1 MKKNV
6 FKVICTLIIVI
17 LFSFHTYININNRTK
32 PPSDKWSKEVL
43 IAESNITTPPKIIKY
58 KNNYLMAYNDGSNV
72 EIRETSD
79 LGITEK
85 VTEIKSQYKNINN
98 LCLISDGDNVYVS
111 WLNYTSNSVKTFFV
125 KLNNQLNII
134 DKSENDSIRE
144 VIQIGNSYF
153 AWIDSN
159 GISIYDAKL
168 NKNYKLNVREPSM
181 LAGTMAKDKAVLTFV
196 DLNNKV
202 YCINIV
208 SNGISEPIKVA
219 AVEEM
224 SKIMFY
230 STALVTDERYGYLII
245 GYSYENVPGNNR
257 MVKFN
262 LDGSGYSTKELRQF
276 TALNTVPGEI
286 TDKPIFI
293 SNVQTLFRNKYL
305 HEDIMEYVIKDSQLV
320 ESNLVSRT
328 NEATIYPAD
337 CGDTALFCD
346 SYQPNSY
353 KLYMTSSRENFKKEH
368 NGIKKDEI
376 IQALNDTFQSFVYS
390 VFDIIIYGSLWII
403 PTICIVSIISLFEF
417 RLKLNMRKVIYII
430 SYLIAVLIKIFVI
443 YSISFRRYSYVIPKW
458 FKPIEG
464 IIIALIISI
473 LCISYGFKKYTD
485 DTSSNVL
492 VFSLSKILILDTIL
506 TQMVFIP
513 FMI

>member
-1 MKKNV
+1 M
-6 FKVICTLIIVI
+6 VICILIVII
-17 LFSFHTYININNRTK
+17 LFSFHTYININNRIK

-43 IAESNITTPPKIIKY
+43 LTESNITTPPKIIKY
-58 KNNYLMAYNDGSNV
+58 KNNYLMAYNNGSNV
-72 EIRETSD
+72 EIRETND
-79 LGITEK
+79 LGVTKK

-98 LCLISDGDNVYVS
+98 LCLITDGDNVYVS
-111 WLNYTSNSVKTFFV
+111 WLNYTSNSVKAFFV

-134 DKSENDSIRE
+134 DKSENDSVKEI
-144 VIQIGNSYF
+144 IQIGSSYF
-153 AWIDSN
+153 AWIGDN
-159 GISIYDAKL
+159 VINIYDAYL

-181 LAGTMAKDKAVLTFV
+181 LAGTMAKDKAVLTYV

-202 YCINIV
+202 YCLNIN
-208 SNGISEPIKVA
+208 SNGITKPVKA
-219 AVEEM
+219 AAIEGM
-224 SKIMFY
+224 SRISFY
-230 STALVTDERYGYLII
+230 SAALVTDEKSGYLII
-245 GYSYENVPGNNR
+245 GYSYENIQGNNR

-286 TDKPIFI
+286 PDKPVFM

-305 HEDIMEYVIKDSQLV
+305 HEDIMEYMIKDSQLV

-328 NEATIYPAD
+328 NEATIYPAV

-346 SYQPNSY
+346 SYQPDRY
-353 KLYMTSSRENFKKEH
+353 KLYMTSTRENFKKEY
-368 NGIKKDEI
+368 NGIKKGEI

-390 VFDIIIYGSLWII
+390 VFDIIVYGSLWIL

-417 RLKLNMRKVIYII
+417 RLKLNKRKIIYII
-430 SYLIAVLIKIFVI
+430 GYLIAVLIKIFVV
-443 YSISFRRYSYVIPKW
+443 YAISFRKYFYVIPKW

-464 IIIALIISI
+464 IIIALIIST

-492 VFSLSKILILDTIL
+492 VFSLSKILIIDTIL